1 MSKTR
6 FSPFDALNSPEAA
19 TLTAL
24 EKLVLCYLNWRQG
37 LNGVAWPSL
46 KTIGED
52 LHIDSRTCVRVLTR
66 LRDSGCIEK
75 EPGGGRGRS
84 NRYRVLSRE
93 TGAGHPCLI
102 TEKQGDFVRANRG
115 IFDDKQGRTTPRIKE
130 NTNGTPSSS
139 ADEGDEEL
147 FGLVWAAYPKRE
159 FRAEAMAA
167 WRQLNPSPEL
177 AERILVSVQEH
188 TESVRWSRSLAEDGG
203 RFVPTLGTFLAKRR
217 WEDSPPAKPEPKRGD
232 PGWLP
237 SDAELDR
244 IFANLSLS
252 KEADE

>member
-139 ADEGDEEL
+139 AGEGDETAFES
-147 FGLVWAAYPKRE
+147 VWAAYPKHE

-188 TESVRWSRSLAEDGG
+188 TESVRWTRSLAEDGG
-203 RFVPTLGTFLAKRR
+203 KFIPSLEKFLLKRR
-217 WEDSPPAKPEPKRGD
+217 WEDTPAAKPEPQRGD
-232 PGWLP
+232 LDWLP
-237 SDAELDR
+237 DEEGVDAVL
-244 IFANLSLS
+244 AKVGVTL
-252 KEADE
+252 